1 MKMTKTLD
9 CLSTELVSSLQG
21 EKMVSL
27 VTLDAE
33 TKLPQLSVVSWVYA
47 EPNGTKIK
55 IALGHKASSIDNI
68 RTNPNVL
75 VGIIGAGSC
84 YEVRGTATVS
94 QIFERTMKLCVVTIE
109 VEAVENVM
117 FYGGKVTVEPAY
129 EKTYNPELAKKLD
142 SEVYEIFRQN
152 D

>member
-1 MKMTKTLD
+1 MTMTKTLD

-47 EPNGTKIK
+47 KPNGTHIK
-55 IALGHKASSIDNI
+55 IALGHKASSIENI
-68 RTNPNVL
+68 RSNPNVL

-84 YEVRGTATVS
+84 YEARGIATVS
-94 QIFERTMKLCVVTIE
+94 QIFERTMKICVVTIE
-109 VEAVENVM
+109 VESVENVM
-117 FYGGKVTVEPAY
+117 FYGGKVTVEPEY
-129 EKTYNPELAKKLD
+129 EKTYNAELAKKLD
-142 SEVYEIFRQN
+142 TEVYEIFRQY